1 MHALIHK
8 STGVVFLFY
17 PFLYFLRPQH
27 SATTSSSFSS
37 PLTPPTPPPTPSR
50 CALLYVAAGGRRR
63 AERGVA
69 DSERATAALSPS
81 LFQCAG
87 QPTIAQVSK
96 GRGAADDGG
105 SVEGEDRK
113 EHKQEED
120 AAELLFLKSSPPL
133 SLSLRP
139 PLPDSVGSASS
150 YRAAA
155 TESGGKREL
164 PPRRRHRIWWEACR
178 RPATAGSSTSPPT
191 AGACFTP
198 FFVPG
203 RRRHA
208 IVGSST
214 TSPPP
219 NPFHRRP
226 RVKGELLLR
235 EPCPQDTTPPNARPS
250 SVALAEEQGGHVP
263 RRGVVPLCWETAL
276 VGKVT
281 DVRRCEQGHSLGTPI
296 ADGLRA
302 STM

>member
-17 PFLYFLRPQH
+17 PFLYFLRTQH

-50 CALLYVAAGGRRR
+50 CALLCVAASGRRR
-63 AERGVA
+63 AECGVA

-81 LFQCAG
+81 LFQSAG
-87 QPTIAQVSK
+87 QPTMAQVSK
-96 GRGAADDGG
+96 GRGAAEDGG

-113 EHKQEED
+113 EHKQED

-139 PLPDSVGSASS
+139 PLPDSVGSTSS

-155 TESGGKREL
+155 TGSGGKREL
-164 PPRRRHRIWWEACR
+164 PPRRRHQIWWEACR

-191 AGACFTP
+191 AGTCFTP

-208 IVGSST
+208 IAGSS